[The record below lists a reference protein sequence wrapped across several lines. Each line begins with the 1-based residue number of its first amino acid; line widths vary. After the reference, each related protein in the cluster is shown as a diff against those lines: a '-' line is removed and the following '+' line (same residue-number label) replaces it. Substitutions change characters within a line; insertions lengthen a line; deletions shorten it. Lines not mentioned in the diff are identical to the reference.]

1 MITFAPFVF
10 RQFATVIMTIST
22 IAAAGQP
29 DQPGQP
35 GVGSFVTRVLS
46 TPAGER
52 RYKIYIPG
60 SYNGSTAI
68 PLVVMLHGCTQDPDD
83 FARGTR
89 MNELAEAKSV
99 LLVYPE
105 QPASVNSRK
114 CWNWYEPAQQ
124 KRDEGEPA
132 LIVAIT
138 RQVMQDYRVDVKRVY
153 IAGISAGAAM
163 AVTTAL
169 SYPELFAAVASHSGI
184 AYGAASNVTEALAAM
199 QSRANGDSTLVS
211 RGLKAMG
218 AHARAMPAIVFQGA
232 SDHVVQPENAKQ
244 IVAQFQVVQN
254 AAKGPGGLD
263 KPAQNGETPGGYHYT
278 RAVHGTG
285 DATIEVWLVDE
296 LGHAWSGGSADGTFT
311 DSRGPD
317 ATREILRFF
326 LEHRHSAPSRPARK

>member
-10 RQFATVIMTIST
+10 RQFATVMMTIST
-22 IAAAGQP
+22 IAAAGQA
-29 DQPGQP
+29 DQPGEP
-35 GVGSFVTRVLS
+35 GSGSFITRVLS
-46 TPAGER
+46 TAAGER

-60 SYNGSTAI
+60 SYNGSAPF

-89 MNELAEAKSV
+89 MNELAEVKSV

-105 QPASVNSRK
+105 QPASANPRK

-132 LIVAIT
+132 LIAAIT
-138 RQVMQDYRVDVKRVY
+138 RQVMQDYRVDAKRVY
-153 IAGISAGAAM
+153 VAGISAGAAM

-199 QSRANGDSTLVS
+199 QGRANGDSTLLS
-211 RGLKAMG
+211 RGVKAMG
-218 AHARAMPAIVFQGA
+218 TRARAMPAIVFQGA

-244 IVAQFQVVQN
+244 IVAQFQAVQST
-254 AAKGPGGLD
+254 AKGPHGLD
-263 KPAQNGETPGGYHYT
+263 RPVENGETPGGYHFT

-285 DATIEVWLVDE
+285 DTTIEVWLVDE

-317 ATREILRFF
+317 ATKEILRFF
-326 LEHRHSAPSRPARK
+326 LEHPYPPSPGPARK

>member
-1 MITFAPFVF
+1 
-10 RQFATVIMTIST
+10 MTIST
-22 IAAAGQP
+22 IAAAGHP
-29 DQPGQP
+29 DQPG
-35 GVGSFVTRVLS
+35 VGRFVARVLS

-60 SYNGSTAI
+60 SYNESTPI

-89 MNELAEAKSV
+89 MNELAEVKRV

-105 QPASVNSRK
+105 QPESANPRK

-132 LIVAIT
+132 LIATIT
-138 RQVMQDYRVDVKRVY
+138 RRVMQDYRVDTKRVY
-153 IAGISAGAAM
+153 VAGISAGAAM
-163 AVTTAL
+163 AVTTAFL
-169 SYPELFAAVASHSGI
+169 YPELFAAVASHSGI
-184 AYGAASNVTEALAAM
+184 AYGTAGNVTEALAAM
-199 QSRANGDSTLVS
+199 QGRSTGDSTLVS

-218 AHARAMPAIVFQGA
+218 ARARAMPAIVFQGA

-244 IVAQFQVVQN
+244 IAAQFRAVQS

-263 KPAQNGETPGGYHYT
+263 QPVENGETPGGYHFT

-296 LGHAWSGGSADGTFT
+296 LGHAWSGGSADGSFT

-326 LEHRHSAPSRPARK
+326 LEHSHSPSPAVPLK